1 MQERQSP
8 APEGAPRA
16 ASAGGI
22 TPTTL
27 VVAGLA
33 SLGAGAIHVAA
44 VGVHSEHG
52 QAAAAFALV
61 ATFQVAWGVLALL
74 RAPRLV
80 IALGALGNAMA
91 VGGWLLT
98 RTSGIG
104 FIDGLENAESA
115 GFADGAAAALAAV
128 AVLGA
133 VAYLV
138 APGALR
144 LPLLAG
150 PVPAAAATGILVVA
164 AIVAAGGNTH
174 AHGDDHEHRDPAA
187 SSDAAA
193 GEAHDH
199 GDTAAGQGEDPG
211 ATPAGAVPYDGT
223 LPVDLSGV
231 PGVTPQQEAEAEA
244 LVTANIQ
251 ALPRFADPD
260 VAYAA
265 GYRSVDDSGTGV
277 EHYVNWS
284 LINDGRNLDAQYPE
298 SLVYKVERDGGRTL
312 EAAMYVLEPPATLDT
327 VPPLGG
333 PLVQYHVHNDLCWSG
348 EDGAFTVFGAEPLP
362 APCPAGSHRR
372 LLEPMLHVWIVGN
385 PCGPFA
391 ALEGISGGQVR
402 PGDEVLCDHVHGTL

>member
-1 MQERQSP
+1 MTST
-8 APEGAPRA
+8 ATGTA
-16 ASAGGI
+16 
-22 TPTTL
+22 PTTL

-33 SLGAGAIHVAA
+33 SLGAGAIHASAVGLHGEHRQAA
-44 VGVHSEHG
+44 V
-52 QAAAAFALV
+52 AFALL
-61 ATFQVAWGVLALL
+61 AAFQVAWGVLALV

-80 IALGALGNAMA
+80 IALGALGNA
-91 VGGWLLT
+91 VVLGGWLMT

-104 FIDGLENAESA
+104 FIDGLEAAESA

-138 APGALR
+138 APSRLR
-144 LPLLAG
+144 LPVLAG
-150 PVPAAAATGILVVA
+150 PVPAAAVTGALVVA
-164 AIVAAGGNTH
+164 AIVAATGDTH
-174 AHGDDHEHRDPAA
+174 AHSDDRVTTAAA
-187 SSDAAA
+187 SSDAGA
-193 GEAHDH
+193 GDAGHDH
-199 GDTAAGQGEDPG
+199 GDSAGDTAAGQGHDPG
-211 ATPAGAVPYDGT
+211 AAPVGPVPYDGT

-231 PGVTPQQEAEAEA
+231 PGVTPEQENEAEA

-251 ALPRFADPD
+251 ALPRFAEPD

-265 GYRSVDDSGTGV
+265 GYRSAGDSDTGV
-277 EHYVNWS
+277 EHFINWS
-284 LINDGRNLDAQYPE
+284 LFNDGRNLDAQYPE
-298 SLVYKVERDGGRTL
+298 SLVYKVEPGGGRTL

-333 PLVQYHVHNDLCWSG
+333 PLVQYHVHNDLCWAG
-348 EDGAFTVFGAEPLP
+348 QDGAYTVLPAAPLP

-402 PGDEVLCDHVHGTL
+402 EGEEVLCDHVHGTL

>member
-1 MQERQSP
+1 
-8 APEGAPRA
+8 
-16 ASAGGI
+16 
-22 TPTTL
+22 
-27 VVAGLA
+27 
-33 SLGAGAIHVAA
+33 
-44 VGVHSEHG
+44 
-52 QAAAAFALV
+52 
-61 ATFQVAWGVLALL
+61 
-74 RAPRLV
+74 
-80 IALGALGNAMA
+80 
-91 VGGWLLT
+91 
-98 RTSGIG
+98 
-104 FIDGLENAESA
+104 
-115 GFADGAAAALAAV
+115 
-128 AVLGA
+128 
-133 VAYLV
+133 
-138 APGALR
+138 
-144 LPLLAG
+144 
-150 PVPAAAATGILVVA
+150 
-164 AIVAAGGNTH
+164 
-174 AHGDDHEHRDPAA
+174 
-187 SSDAAA
+187 
-193 GEAHDH
+193 
-199 GDTAAGQGEDPG
+199 
-211 ATPAGAVPYDGT
+211 VPYDGT

-231 PGVTPQQEAEAEA
+231 PGVTPEQEAEAEA

-265 GYRSVDDSGTGV
+265 GYRSVDDSNTGV

-298 SLVYKVERDGGRTL
+298 SLVYKVERRGGRTL

-402 PGDEVLCDHVHGTL
+402 PGEEVLCDHVHGTL

>member
-1 MQERQSP
+1 MEAKPMTS
-8 APEGAPRA
+8 RA
-16 ASAGGI
+16 SGTAS
-22 TPTTL
+22 TTL
-27 VVAGLA
+27 VVAGMA
-33 SLGAGAIHVAA
+33 SLGAGAIHAAA
-44 VGVHSEHG
+44 VGVHGEHR
-52 QAAAAFALV
+52 QAAAAFALL

-80 IALGALGNAMA
+80 IALGAAGNAMA
-91 VGGWLLT
+91 LGGWLAA
-98 RTSGIG
+98 RTSSIG
-104 FIDGLENAESA
+104 FIDGLEDAESG
-115 GFADGAAAALAAV
+115 GFAGGAAAALAAV
-128 AVLGA
+128 AVAGA

-138 APGALR
+138 APSALR

-150 PVPAAAATGILVVA
+150 PVPAAAATGVLVIA
-164 AIVAAGGNTH
+164 AIVAAGGDAH
-174 AHGDDHEHRDPAA
+174 VHGDD
-187 SSDAAA
+187 
-193 GEAHDH
+193 HDH
-199 GDTAAGQGEDPG
+199 GDTAAGQGDD
-211 ATPAGAVPYDGT
+211 AGAAPLGAAPYDGT

-265 GYRSVDDSGTGV
+265 GYRSAGDSGTGV
-277 EHYVNWS
+277 EHYINWN

-298 SLVYKVERDGGRTL
+298 SLVYKVERGSGRTL

-348 EDGAFTVFGAEPLP
+348 EDGAFTVFAAEPLP

-402 PGDEVLCDHVHGTL
+402 PGEEVLCDHAHGAL